1 MIIICDQC
9 GHPTVVATTGLVAS
23 RSSTAKRV
31 LTVLAKYPDGIR
43 RNALRREVGSAY
55 RAHLAEVLAQLEA
68 NKEITTGNARIKLS

>member
-31 LTVLAKYPDGIR
+31 IAVLAKYPDGIR
-43 RNALRREVGSAY
+43 RNHLRREIGSAY
-55 RAHLAEVLAQLEA
+55 RHHLPDALELLEA
-68 NKEITTGNARIKLS
+68 EKLITIGDARIKLT